1 MRYVN
6 LVSIPANTTMTVLRI
21 GTVSASNSNL
31 FMDICLRKLADNNW
45 RLFLFNEQQNI
56 VFAANMNMFNHNR
69 WWYISVGNDNA
80 SLTQSM
86 RVTAWNTV
94 D

>member
-6 LVSIPANTTMTVLRI
+6 LASIPNLTEMTVLRI
-21 GTVSASNSNL
+21 GTVSAANSNL
-31 FMDICLRKLADNNW
+31 YMDIRLRKLADNNW
-45 RLFLFNEQQNI
+45 RLFFFNEQQNI

-69 WWYISVGNDNA
+69 WWYISVGNDNG
-80 SLTQSM
+80 SLAQSM